1 MAVTEM
7 SFATAQRTSRLRVET
22 PARALGLRAGPPKVC
37 ARQIDP
43 RVARAEQE
51 SEKARVLFRL
61 HSLESHSGVTSEFER
76 VVRPRG
82 SGAANMLAG
91 SLPFYGV
98 SARSPHA
105 APPAAAPRG
114 WLRGWRLSANPE
126 HRSIGDRFLMCEV
139 AFGDVA
145 TFTPEF
151 HMRHKITS

>member
-82 SGAANMLAG
+82 SGAANMRAG
-91 SLPFYGV
+91 SLPFWCQV
-98 SARSPHA
+98 CRP
-105 APPAAAPRG
+105 APPAAGGRAPGLAAFRI
-114 WLRGWRLSANPE
+114 PQTM
-126 HRSIGDRFLMCEV
+126 SIGASVID
-139 AFGDVA
+139 
-145 TFTPEF
+145 
-151 HMRHKITS
+151 S

>member
-51 SEKARVLFRL
+51 SEKARVLFRN
-61 HSLESHSGVTSEFER
+61 SLESHSGVTSEFER

-82 SGAANMLAG
+82 SGAANSCGRGLCRSGALV
-91 SLPFYGV
+91 SGV
-98 SARSPHA
+98 SARSPRLA
-105 APPAAAPRG
+105 APPAAAP
-114 WLRGWRLSANPE
+114 RGWRLSANPE
-126 HRSIGDRFLMCEV
+126 HRSIGDRFLICEV
-139 AFGDVA
+139 ALG
-145 TFTPEF
+145 
-151 HMRHKITS
+151 M